1 VPDERLPAD
10 LPDQASDPADQ
21 DSDPADRAPDLP
33 DQASDDPAPAD
44 PAPAADGALPTEE
57 WLLAHAVEGR
67 VRRAPRL
74 GSFIVAGVLAGLILG
89 TVLTLLAVRGSG
101 LSPEGSGGVLPMLG
115 GYNGVVLVTSLA
127 LGLVGG
133 LAGAALAVRADRRSR
148 R

>member
-1 VPDERLPAD
+1 MPDERLPAD
-10 LPDQASDPADQ
+10 LPDQASDPADEG
-21 DSDPADRAPDLP
+21 SDPADEASG
-33 DQASDDPAPAD
+33 DQTPAGLEPAPAD
-44 PAPAADGALPTEE
+44 PAPPQDGALPTEE

-74 GSFIVAGVLAGLILG
+74 GSFVVAGVLAGLILG
-89 TVLTLLAVRGSG
+89 TVLTLFAVRGSG

-115 GYNGVVLVTSLA
+115 GYNGVLLVTSLA

-133 LAGAALAVRADRRSR
+133 LAGAALAVRAERRSR